1 LSQPANFSW
10 VDRPLLAASGRP
22 RDADELSWLRQQGIQ
37 VLISLTEDPLRR
49 DWVNEA
55 GLMAVHVPVED
66 MEPPS
71 QDQLDRCMSSIAK
84 AHEQNIAVGVHCG
97 AGMGRTGVVLACYF
111 VTKGMDAQNAI
122 AKTRRIRPGSIETDD
137 QAEAVAAFARRHGGT
152 AEP

>member
-1 LSQPANFSW
+1 VSQPANYSW

-37 VLISLTEDPLRR
+37 LLISLTEEPLRR

-55 GLMAVHVPVED
+55 GLMAIHIPVED

-71 QDQLDRCMSSIAK
+71 PEQLDRALSAIGK
-84 AHEQNIAVGVHCG
+84 AHEQNIAVNVHCG

-111 VTKGMDAQNAI
+111 VTKGMDAQGAI
-122 AKTRRIRPGSIETDD
+122 NKVRRIRPGSIETDEQVD
-137 QAEAVAAFARRHGGT
+137 AVVAFARRHEKP
-152 AEP
+152 AE